1 MEYSW
6 SCVIIYVREYWVII
20 QVREREKH
28 GRHHEYRLYELHC
41 TTILSLQNT
50 LLFKPVLSLYL
61 PCNHF
66 FSKFFLIINLCT

>member
-28 GRHHEYRLYELHC
+28 GRHHEYRL
-41 TTILSLQNT
+41 
-50 LLFKPVLSLYL
+50 
-61 PCNHF
+61 
-66 FSKFFLIINLCT
+66 SKFISSTNPPSLLAFYKHVLWNKAYLTF